1 MIRLKV
7 YDGSLLFFA
16 LGLLFVGISLLI
28 SSSALPFELQILIT
42 QYLIIA
48 LPPIV
53 YLKWKNINI
62 RKALRIRKLS
72 LRDGVYVVLI
82 TLLIYPI
89 AVLLN
94 TLVMLFLSLFGSL
107 NIPQVP
113 TPTDPRQ
120 YILYLFIIAISAGI
134 CEEIFFRGF
143 LLRSFE
149 GVSYKFAILF
159 TAILFGIFHFNIYN
173 LGATVLFGVVFGY
186 LVLVTDSI
194 WAGII
199 GHIFNN
205 AFAVSLGF
213 AVNRINEIGQE
224 WIEDLDG
231 LAESGGIEIINTTE
245 IVFAVLIF
253 GFISLGTGFAGLFT
267 TEIVF
272 AVLIFGFISL
282 GTGFAG
288 LLLLK
293 RFRKPVKYEE
303 RHAMIF
309 SSEQKT
315 DKDDSIREGSTL
327 FKDLW
332 PIYPVIGIFIFF
344 VGYQFY
350 EIIKSGV

>member
-253 GFISLGTGFAGLFT
+253 GFISLGTGFAGL
-267 TEIVF
+267 
-272 AVLIFGFISL
+272 
-282 GTGFAG
+282 
-288 LLLLK
+288 LLLK

>member
-134 CEEIFFRGF
+134 CEEIFFSG
-143 LLRSFE
+143 LSLK
-149 GVSYKFAILF
+149 KF
-159 TAILFGIFHFNIYN
+159 
-173 LGATVLFGVVFGY
+173 
-186 LVLVTDSI
+186 
-194 WAGII
+194 
-199 GHIFNN
+199 
-205 AFAVSLGF
+205 
-213 AVNRINEIGQE
+213 
-224 WIEDLDG
+224 
-231 LAESGGIEIINTTE
+231 
-245 IVFAVLIF
+245 
-253 GFISLGTGFAGLFT
+253 
-267 TEIVF
+267 
-272 AVLIFGFISL
+272 
-282 GTGFAG
+282 
-288 LLLLK
+288 
-293 RFRKPVKYEE
+293 
-303 RHAMIF
+303 
-309 SSEQKT
+309 
-315 DKDDSIREGSTL
+315 
-327 FKDLW
+327 
-332 PIYPVIGIFIFF
+332 
-344 VGYQFY
+344 
-350 EIIKSGV
+350 